1 MTRARIFCEGAMINT
16 APPDSNSV
24 YPQEF
29 HGNNA
34 LNIIIFLANII
45 LSSVVQWSR
54 PSVQMVQ
61 VRLSAK
67 LCFLFG
73 LFPIILAAGP
83 LQPRKVFCNKRI
95 SSNFNIKLA
104 SAHPW
109 DKGGGNGHSD
119 LNIIFFAVLRV
130 SVWFWNKGWP
140 GPPGAPLNPPLLA
153 YTYTVHALPTKVWS
167 TWKIR

>member
-1 MTRARIFCEGAMINT
+1 MLFLAQLKSTLVTRARIFCEGAMINT

-61 VRLSAK
+61 VRLSAN

-104 SAHPW
+104 SAHP
-109 DKGGGNGHSD
+109 
-119 LNIIFFAVLRV
+119 
-130 SVWFWNKGWP
+130 
-140 GPPGAPLNPPLLA
+140 
-153 YTYTVHALPTKVWS
+153 
-167 TWKIR
+167 